1 MNLFHGSRF
10 RQTELMPGFQRSG
23 EMVRWDQT
31 ESNLWLYATTNQDEA
46 VRQGLFAI
54 FANAFDVKRCSSA
67 PGQLVIELYPHQEA
81 EKTALYAQ
89 LAAFGMAA
97 WLRQQALFLYQL
109 HAEEGGV
116 WEKNDN
122 AHNQLDNEWKTQAT
136 VKPVSVDVIDIE
148 AWLAKRNLKI
158 ELVCP
163 KQKPVWLTWV

>member
-31 ESNLWLYATTNQDEA
+31 ESNLWLYATSNQDEA

-54 FANAFDVKRCSSA
+54 FANAFDVKRCTSA
-67 PGQLVIELYPHQEA
+67 AGQLVIELYP
-81 EKTALYAQ
+81 Q
-89 LAAFGMAA
+89 LATFGMEA
-97 WLRQQALFLYQL
+97 WLRQQSLFLYQL
-109 HAEEGGV
+109 HAEDGGV
-116 WEKNDN
+116 WVKNDN
-122 AHNQLDNEWKTQAT
+122 AHNKLVTEWKTQAT
-136 VKPVSVDVIDIE
+136 VKPESVDVIDIE

-163 KQKPVWLTWV
+163 KQKPVWLTWA